1 MLRETGKG
9 ILSGLMVSIGGA
21 VYLACENRYVG
32 AVLFSVALITICL
45 MQFSLYTG
53 KIGFLVENHKKSD
66 VIATFS
72 GLLGNFI
79 GCVIFGLLLKVAL
92 HKLSEASVIICNS
105 KLDQT
110 SISALIR
117 AFFCGVLMFVA
128 VWSYKEKK
136 TLAGIF
142 VCIPVFI
149 LSGFEHSIADMFYLS
164 IAGFFNF
171 KALLYVLIIVLG
183 NSLGGMFIPA
193 MQKLINFKKG
203 KNSNE

>member
-1 MLRETGKG
+1 
-9 ILSGLMVSIGGA
+9 MVSIGGA